1 MTATK
6 VEVSRLGKDFKR
18 YRHALDRVIE
28 WVSMGRRQ
36 RHDVF
41 TALDDISFTVRH
53 GEFFGIV
60 GPNGA
65 GKSTLLKILTGV
77 LLPTRGSYRIDGR
90 VTSLLELGTGFN
102 PELTG
107 RENIVNSARM
117 LGFTESYIRSRADLM
132 IAFAE
137 VGDYIDQPIKYY
149 SSGMLVRLAFSIFSH
164 VEPDVFIIDEALS
177 VGDVYFSQKCFRR
190 LDEMRK
196 IGCTVLFVSHDLAA
210 LRKYCDQ
217 AMYIHQGRCRFMGS
231 AVEATDLYLEAMS
244 PGGRVRDLAPQSDG
258 QVRTETNRDAL
269 IENARDDQA
278 VLPPT
283 LAKIMDEDA
292 FLRVS
297 AFQGARI
304 GTGAARIVAVRVCD
318 ASGRSRERFTLL
330 DPIHVH
336 LLCEIHEN
344 IENATIGIQLA
355 NRMGIVVWGTN
366 HERLTGRILRLRGGT
381 RSHAHFVL
389 HPGLGHGE
397 YTLDV
402 GYGDASGE
410 GHVFDRLTGVA
421 RIEIAPEGDVDF
433 VGLARIPCEA
443 FVSEYGE
450 ARPAE
455 NDAAPNLQSTASGAS
470 R

>member
-1 MTATK
+1 MNKVK

-18 YRHALDRVIE
+18 YRHPLHRVME
-28 WVSMGRRQ
+28 WLSAGGAR
-36 RHDVF
+36 RHDLF
-41 TALDDISFTVRH
+41 TALDEISFQVRQ

-77 LLPTRGSYRIDGR
+77 LTPTRGRYHIDGR

-102 PELTG
+102 PDLTG
-107 RENIVNSARM
+107 RENITNSSRM
-117 LGFTESYIRSRADLM
+117 LGFTESYIRERSERM
-132 IAFAE
+132 IEFAE

-149 SSGMLVRLAFSIFSH
+149 SSGMLVRLAFSIFAH

-196 IGCTVLFVSHDLAA
+196 AGCTVLFVSHDLAA

-217 AMYIHQGRCRFMGS
+217 AMYLHQGRCRYMGS
-231 AVEATDLYLEAMS
+231 AIEATDLYLEAMS
-244 PGGRVRDLAPQSDG
+244 PGGRARNLTPQTDGKSRRPPDDASATGSSRDVA
-258 QVRTETNRDAL
+258 A
-269 IENARDDQA
+269 A
-278 VLPPT
+278 LPPT
-283 LAKIMDEDA
+283 LATVFDENSFSRA
-292 FLRVS
+292 AV
-297 AFQGARI
+297 FQGARI
-304 GTGAARIVAVRVCD
+304 GTGAARVAAVRVCD
-318 ASGRSRERFTLL
+318 AQGKSRERFTLL
-330 DPIHVH
+330 EAIHIHV
-336 LLCEIHEN
+336 LCDVHET

-366 HERLTGRILRLRGGT
+366 HERLTGRVLKLRSGT
-381 RSHAHFVL
+381 RSYAHFVL

-443 FVSEYGE
+443 FVSEHDE
-450 ARPAE
+450 SRSAHAVTTTAANPAP
-455 NDAAPNLQSTASGAS
+455 AAHN
-470 R
+470 

>member
-1 MTATK
+1 MTTVK
-6 VEVSRLGKDFKR
+6 VEASHLGKDFKR
-18 YRHALDRVIE
+18 YAHALHRVQE
-28 WVSMGRRQ
+28 WVSGGLIR

-41 TALDDISFTVRH
+41 TALDDISFTVRE

-90 VTSLLELGTGFN
+90 VTSLLELGMGFN

-117 LGFTESYIRSRADLM
+117 LGFEESYIRQRAERM

-137 VGDYIDQPIKYY
+137 VGDYIHQPIKYY
-149 SSGMLVRLAFSIFSH
+149 SSGMLVRLAFSIFAH

-196 IGCTVLFVSHDLAA
+196 SGCTVLFVSHDLAA

-217 AMYIHQGRCRFMGS
+217 AMYLHQGRCRFMGS
-231 AVEATDLYLEAMS
+231 ALEATDLYLEAMS
-244 PGGRVRDLAPQSDG
+244 PGGRVRDLAPRSDG
-258 QVRTETNRDAL
+258 MSRPVLVAEELARTARRMRDA
-269 IENARDDQA
+269 
-278 VLPPT
+278 LPPT
-283 LAKIMDEDA
+283 LAQVFDEPA
-292 FLRVS
+292 FLRVL

-304 GTGAARIVAVRVCD
+304 GTGAVRIVAVRVCEP
-318 ASGRSRERFTLL
+318 SGRSRERFTLL
-330 DPIHVH
+330 ETIHIH
-336 LLCEIHEN
+336 ILCEVLEDIP
-344 IENATIGIQLA
+344 NATIGIQLA

-366 HERLTGRILRLRGGT
+366 HERLTGRVLRLRRGT
-381 RSHAHFVL
+381 YSYAGFVL
-389 HPGLGHGE
+389 HPGLGDGE

-421 RIEIAPEGDVDF
+421 RVEIAPEGDVDF

-443 FVSEYGE
+443 EVSEFDSV
-450 ARPAE
+450 RQL
-455 NDAAPNLQSTASGAS
+455 DLQNAD
-470 R
+470 